1 MSVHPK
7 KVFLGTVVEAQ
18 YTPALEKGFIEKSAY
33 SSALLPRHEENK
45 NIKKT

>member
-18 YTPALEKGFIEKSAY
+18 YTPALEKGFIE
-33 SSALLPRHEENK
+33 PTEW
-45 NIKKT
+45 TMFDT